1 MQKIKQK
8 KVRRGETQAPE
19 VIKITWVFIFFQTW
33 PQTHASS
40 YIFLFIWNCMALR
53 FFRKLRLS

>member
-19 VIKITWVFIFFQTW
+19 VIKITWVFIFPDLAPDTCLII
-33 PQTHASS
+33 H
-40 YIFLFIWNCMALR
+40 IFIYMELYGT
-53 FFRKLRLS
+53 